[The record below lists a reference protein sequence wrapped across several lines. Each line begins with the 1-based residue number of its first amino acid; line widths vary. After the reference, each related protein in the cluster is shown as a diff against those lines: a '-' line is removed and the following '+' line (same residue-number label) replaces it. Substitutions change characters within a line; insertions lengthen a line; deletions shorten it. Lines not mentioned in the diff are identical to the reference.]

1 VAFLVKPTT
10 MKSFYIL
17 FLGLCFIGCKR
28 KPDVKTALLHNGDI
42 IFQTSTSAQSQAI
55 QLATH
60 SKYSHCGIVFE
71 DGGKWFVFEA
81 IQPVTTTPLDNWIV
95 RGENSAYTIKRLKDS
110 TALTP
115 EAFGKMKASAQKMT
129 GKEYDLYFGWSDE
142 RIYCSELVWK
152 LYKDGTG
159 LEVGHLKY
167 LKDFDL
173 SNPAVQQKM
182 KERYGN
188 NIPLDEAVISPADI
202 YESELLETVI
212 VK

>member
-1 VAFLVKPTT
+1 MYKIFPII
-10 MKSFYIL
+10 IL
-17 FLGLCFIGCKR
+17 LLLAVSCKR
-28 KPDVKTALLHNGDI
+28 KPDVKTDLLHNGDI

-81 IQPVTTTPLDNWIV
+81 IQPVTTTPLDYWIV
-95 RGENSAYTIKRLKDS
+95 RGENSKYTIKRLKDT

-115 EAFGKMKASAQKMT
+115 EAFRKMKASAQKMT
-129 GKEYDLYFGWSDE
+129 GKDYDLYFEWSGE

-152 LYKDGTG
+152 LYKDATG
-159 LEVGHLKY
+159 LEVGKLKHLR
-167 LKDFDL
+167 DFDL

-188 NIPLDEAVISPADI
+188 DIPLNEAVISPADI
-202 YESELLETVI
+202 YDSELLETVI
-212 VK
+212 IK

>member
-1 VAFLVKPTT
+1 
-10 MKSFYIL
+10 MKNFYIL
-17 FLGLCFIGCKR
+17 FLGLCFIGCVR
-28 KPDVKTALLHNGDI
+28 KPDVNTLLLHNGDI
-42 IFQTSTSAQSQAI
+42 IFQTSTSPQSQAI

-60 SKYSHCGIVFE
+60 SKYSHCGIVFQ
-71 DGGKWFVFEA
+71 DNGKWLVFEA

-95 RGENSAYTIKRLKDS
+95 RGENSTYTIKRLKDT

-129 GKEYDLYFGWSDE
+129 GKNYDLYFGWSDE

-159 LEVGHLKY
+159 LEVGHLKH

-188 NIPLDEAVISPADI
+188 NIPMDEAVISPADI

-212 VK
+212 GEYKAP

>member
-1 VAFLVKPTT
+1 MKYYYLV
-10 MKSFYIL
+10 L
-17 FLGLCFIGCKR
+17 LALACLACKR
-28 KPDVKTALLHNGDI
+28 KPEVNTALLRNGDI

-71 DGGKWFVFEA
+71 DSGKWFVFEA

-95 RGENSAYTIKRLKDS
+95 RGEKSAYVIKRLKD
-110 TALTP
+110 TTPLTP
-115 EAFGKMKASAQKMT
+115 EAFKKMKASAQKMT
-129 GKEYDLYFGWSDE
+129 AKDYDLYFEWSND

-159 LEVGHLKY
+159 LEVGKLKH

-173 SNPAVQQKM
+173 SNAAVQQKM

-188 NIPLDEAVISPADI
+188 TIPLDEAVISPAEI
-202 YESELLETVI
+202 YESELLKTVI
-212 VK
+212 GVNKAP